1 MIIAVT
7 WLGHATFSI
16 RTPEGRHLLIDPW
29 VAGNPACPREA
40 SALDHIDVMVITH
53 GHFDHIADAVSL
65 AREHQP
71 VVIGIFEVCK
81 WLERKGVGN
90 LTTMN
95 KGGTIECQG
104 VRVTMVHADHS
115 CGIEEDDGRIVY
127 GGEAVGYV
135 LTFSNGTVV
144 YHAGDTNV
152 FGDMALIRELYAPSV
167 VMLPIGGKY
176 TMSPK
181 EAAKAVELLRP
192 RVVIPMH
199 FGTFPGLTGRP
210 DELIERLRDKGLGS
224 VEVRVLRPGET
235 TELAEP
241 PLTPKADETP

>member
-1 MIIAVT
+1 MIIAAT

-16 RTPEGRHLLIDPW
+16 RTPEGKHLLIDPW

-40 SALDHIDVMVITH
+40 RALDHIDVMVLTH

-65 AREHQP
+65 AREHEP
-71 VVIGIFEVCK
+71 AVIGIFELCK

-95 KGGTIECQG
+95 KGGTVECQG

-115 CGIEEDDGRIVY
+115 CGIEEDDGSIVY

-192 RVVIPMH
+192 RLVVPMH

-210 DELIERLRDKGLGS
+210 DALIERLHDKGLGS
-224 VEVRVLRPGET
+224 IEVRALRPGET
-235 TELAEP
+235 TDLAGP
-241 PLTPKADETP
+241 PLTPKADEVP

>member
-1 MIIAVT
+1 MVIAAT

-16 RTPEGRHLLIDPW
+16 RTPEGKHLLIDPW
-29 VAGNPACPREA
+29 VAGNPACPIDAR
-40 SALDHIDVMVITH
+40 ALAPIDLMIITH

-65 AREHQP
+65 GRAHTPE
-71 VVIGIFEVCK
+71 VIGIFELCK
-81 WLERKGVGN
+81 WLERKGVAN

-95 KGGTIECQG
+95 KGGTVEREG

-115 CGIEEDDGRIVY
+115 CGIQEDDGSIIY

-135 LTFSNGTVV
+135 LAFSDGTVV

-181 EAAKAVELLRP
+181 EAAKAVELLQP

-199 FGTFPGLTGRP
+199 YGTFPGLTGRP
-210 DELIERLRDKGLGS
+210 EALVERLHEAGLGS
-224 VEVRVLRPGET
+224 VEVRALQPGET
-235 TELAEP
+235 TELAGP
-241 PLTPKADETP
+241 SLTPKADESP